1 MHQKLGGFAHHQGR
15 QFREELRPIA
25 EEGHR
30 QGLQM
35 SLRLMIVGVGMDA
48 PQEADRPILQAMP
61 AILLGGLLL
70 VILPRV
76 VMARLV
82 MARVIMPR
90 LVRMRGRRGFTPG
103 GGLDPGHQGPG
114 DDQRPQSRAGFGRHA
129 RLLPCQKAS
138 PSPG

>member
-15 QFREELRPIA
+15 QFREESRPIA

-35 SLRLMIVGVGMDA
+35 SLRVMIGGVGMDA
-48 PQEADRPILQAMP
+48 PQEADHPILQAMP
-61 AILLGGLLL
+61 AIFLGGLLL
-70 VILPRV
+70 VI
-76 VMARLV
+76 MARLV
-82 MARVIMPR
+82 RARLVRARVVMPG

-114 DDQRPQSRAGFGRHA
+114 DDQR
-129 RLLPCQKAS
+129 L
-138 PSPG
+138 